1 MNGVKFLLPFLAL
14 TAELFTATNALVT
27 SSPQR
32 VSIVTGANGY
42 VGREIV
48 HTLLKEPDQQQ
59 VLCLV
64 RPARISEEQ
73 DYWKASLRVKVLPYD
88 MLDDGCTLEHAL
100 DCAFEGNP
108 NECCVYHVA
117 SVFGPTED
125 HKATALH
132 NVKGTEQ
139 VVNSIAKYKNC
150 KLVLT
155 SSMAAVRGTGQEP
168 LNGKTYTYR
177 DWNTL
182 SKLGDN
188 WGASYQ
194 WSKAESE
201 RRAWDLAKA
210 LDVPM
215 VALCPSF
222 VFGPPS
228 DGMDSNSYSITLVS
242 QWVRGESPV
251 QSRLCVDIRDVA
263 KAHVASGTLPSAIGN
278 RYIVSSESR
287 IPSQDA
293 AEALRKV
300 AQETGLGDPDKI
312 TFDADFSGGAIPIGE
327 PEVEAVDR
335 LRNDLGG
342 LELRPVEET
351 MADMGRAL
359 LQMTI
364 ASTS

>member
-1 MNGVKFLLPFLAL
+1 MNGIKLLLPFLAL
-14 TAELFTATNALVT
+14 TAELFTTTNALTT
-27 SSPQR
+27 SPR
-32 VSIVTGANGY
+32 RASIVTGANGY

-48 HTLLKEPDQQQ
+48 HTLLKEPSQQQ
-59 VLCLV
+59 ILCLV
-64 RPARISEEQ
+64 RPARISEEEA
-73 DYWKASLRVKVLPYD
+73 YWKASLRVKVLPYD
-88 MLDDGCTLEHAL
+88 MLDDGATLEHAL

-117 SVFGPTED
+117 SVFGPTEN
-125 HKATALH
+125 HVATALE

-139 VVNSIAKYKNC
+139 VVKSIAKYKNC

-201 RRAWDLAKA
+201 RRAWDLAKE
-210 LDVPM
+210 LNVPM
-215 VALCPSF
+215 VSLCPSF

-293 AEALRKV
+293 AEALKKV
-300 AQETGLGDPDKI
+300 ARETGLGDPNKI
-312 TFDADFSGGAIPIGE
+312 SFDADFSGGTIPIGE

-342 LELRPVEET
+342 LELRPVEKT

-359 LQMTI
+359 LQMMI
-364 ASTS
+364 ASTQ